1 MTALNGNLD
10 PAVRVLDLDAERI
23 SIPVGRASKT
33 VSKGL
38 QGTRD
43 NAWFDSPVMS
53 RDHAELMLDVETDVS
68 RTPSPIYYNLADQV
82 SRA

>member
-1 MTALNGNLD
+1 MTALNGNLN
-10 PAVRVLDLDAERI
+10 PAVRVLGLDADHV

-38 QGTRD
+38 QGTQD

-68 RTPSPIYYNLADQV
+68 STSPPIPTP
-82 SRA
+82 